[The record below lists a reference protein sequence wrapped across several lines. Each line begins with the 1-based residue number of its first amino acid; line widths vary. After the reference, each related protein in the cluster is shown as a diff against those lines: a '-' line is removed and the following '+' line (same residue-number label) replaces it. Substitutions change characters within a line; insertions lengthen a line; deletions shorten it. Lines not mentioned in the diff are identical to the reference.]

1 MESMQAAITA
11 SYIHQTHFILLGFS
25 MKKLFSILALLS
37 LSASSFAG
45 RMPESVESV
54 EAIGKGYVKLNVAK
68 NSPDA
73 EYDYQVVSAVDIKRL
88 VGGSDKKNCFIFY
101 FTGIETLKI
110 QVSNQ
115 ACSAIVKELII
126 AQN

>member
-1 MESMQAAITA
+1 MKTYWPLLVAL
-11 SYIHQTHFILLGFS
+11 FI
-25 MKKLFSILALLS
+25 
-37 LSASSFAG
+37 SASAFAG

-54 EAIGKGYVKLNVAK
+54 EAIGKGYVKLNVGK
-68 NSPDA
+68 NSPDV

-88 VGGSDKKNCFIFY
+88 VGGSDKKTCYLFY
-101 FTGIETLKI
+101 FTGLELLKI

-126 AQN
+126 AQS

>member
-1 MESMQAAITA
+1 MKKI
-11 SYIHQTHFILLGFS
+11 IVLFS
-25 MKKLFSILALLS
+25 MFIFSS
-37 LSASSFAG
+37 QVFAG
-45 RMPESVESV
+45 RMPDAVESV

-73 EYDYQVVSAVDIKRL
+73 EYDYQVVSAIDIKRL

-115 ACSAIVKELII
+115 ACRAIVKELIV
-126 AQN
+126 AQS

>member
-1 MESMQAAITA
+1 
-11 SYIHQTHFILLGFS
+11 
-25 MKKLFSILALLS
+25 MKKIIVLLS
-37 LSASSFAG
+37 VLIFSSSAFAG

-54 EAIGKGYVKLNVAK
+54 EAIGKGYVKLNIAK

-101 FTGIETLKI
+101 FTGMELLKI

-115 ACSAIVKELII
+115 ACNAIVKELMV
-126 AQN
+126 AQS

>member
-1 MESMQAAITA
+1 
-11 SYIHQTHFILLGFS
+11 
-25 MKKLFSILALLS
+25 MKKLFSALFLLS
-37 LSASSFAG
+37 LCMPSFAG
-45 RMPESVESV
+45 RMPDSIESV
-54 EAIGKGYVKLNVAK
+54 EAIGKGYVKLNIAK

-88 VGGSDKKNCFIFY
+88 VGGTDKKNCFIFY

-115 ACSAIVKELII
+115 ACSAIVKELIV
-126 AQN
+126 AQS

>member
-1 MESMQAAITA
+1 MKKI
-11 SYIHQTHFILLGFS
+11 IVLFS
-25 MKKLFSILALLS
+25 MFIFSS
-37 LSASSFAG
+37 QVFAG
-45 RMPESVESV
+45 RMPDTVESV

-73 EYDYQVVSAVDIKRL
+73 EYDYQVVSAIDIKRL

-115 ACSAIVKELII
+115 ACSAIVKELIV
-126 AQN
+126 AQS

>member
-1 MESMQAAITA
+1 
-11 SYIHQTHFILLGFS
+11 
-25 MKKLFSILALLS
+25 MKKFIVLLAALAFSGA
-37 LSASSFAG
+37 AFAG
-45 RMPESVESV
+45 RMPENVESV
-54 EAIGKGYVKLNVAK
+54 EAIGKGYVKLNIAK

-101 FTGIETLKI
+101 FTGMELLKI

-115 ACSAIVKELII
+115 ACSAIVKELMV
-126 AQN
+126 AQS

>member
-1 MESMQAAITA
+1 
-11 SYIHQTHFILLGFS
+11 
-25 MKKLFSILALLS
+25 MKKIIVLLS
-37 LSASSFAG
+37 VFIFSSSALAG

-54 EAIGKGYVKLNVAK
+54 EAIGKGYVKLNIAK

-88 VGGSDKKNCFIFY
+88 VGGSDKKNCFLFY
-101 FTGIETLKI
+101 FTGMELLKI

-115 ACSAIVKELII
+115 ACSAIVKELIV
-126 AQN
+126 AQS